1 MKAREASVK
10 KNVMNIWL
18 HKRKGI
24 SSPAAPEDLI
34 SWS

>member
-10 KNVMNIWL
+10 EVMNICV
-18 HKRKGI
+18 HERKEI